1 MSKTITLKLK
11 KLDEGLP
18 APAYA
23 NPGDAGLDL
32 YAAKDVTLQP
42 GQRAMIPTGIAIAIP
57 QGYAGFVQPRSG
69 LAAKQG
75 FSIVNTPGL
84 IDSGYRGEIGVIGLN
99 TDTQNEIV
107 IARGDRV
114 AQLVIQEVPVVELLE
129 VDELDET
136 ERSSGGFGSS
146 GK

>member
-69 LAAKQG
+69 LAAQQG

>member
-11 KLDEGLP
+11 KLDEELP
-18 APAYA
+18 TPAYA

-42 GQRAMIPTGIAIAIP
+42 GQRVMIPTGIAIAIP

-69 LAAKQG
+69 LATKQG

-99 TDTQNEIV
+99 TDTQSEIT
-107 IARGDRV
+107 IKRGDRV

-129 VDELDET
+129 VNELDET
-136 ERSSGGFGSS
+136 ERSSGGFGST

>member
-11 KLDEGLP
+11 KLDEELP
-18 APAYA
+18 TPAYA

-99 TDTQNEIV
+99 TDTKSEIT
-107 IARGDRV
+107 IKRGDRV

-129 VDELDET
+129 VNELDET
-136 ERSSGGFGSS
+136 ERSSGGFGST

>member
-42 GQRAMIPTGIAIAIP
+42 GQRAMSPTGIAIAIP

>member
-11 KLDEGLP
+11 KLDEELP
-18 APAYA
+18 TPAYA

-42 GQRAMIPTGIAIAIP
+42 GQRVMIPTGIAIAIP

-99 TDTQNEIV
+99 TDTQSK
-107 IARGDRV
+107 IAIKRGDRV

-129 VDELDET
+129 VNELDET
-136 ERSSGGFGSS
+136 ERSSGGFGST

>member
-11 KLDEGLP
+11 KLDEELP
-18 APAYA
+18 TPAYA

-32 YAAKDVTLQP
+32 YAAKDVVLQP
-42 GQRAMIPTGIAIAIP
+42 GQRVMIPTGIAIAIP

-99 TDTQNEIV
+99 TDTQSEIA
-107 IARGDRV
+107 INRGDRV

-129 VDELDET
+129 VNELDET
-136 ERSSGGFGSS
+136 ERSSGGFGST

>member
-1 MSKTITLKLK
+1 MTKQTVLKLK
-11 KLDEGLP
+11 KLDAELP
-18 APAYA
+18 TPKYA

-32 YAAKDVTLQP
+32 YAREDVVLEP
-42 GQRAMIPTGIAIAIP
+42 GARRIIGTGIAIAIEP
-57 QGYAGFVQPRSG
+57 GYAGFVQPRSG

-99 TDTQNEIV
+99 TDAENAIHIQ
-107 IARGDRV
+107 RGDRI
-114 AQLVIQEVPVVELLE
+114 AQLVIQEVPIVQIEE
-129 VDELDET
+129 VDELDDT
-136 ERSSGGFGSS
+136 ERAGGGFGSS

>member
-1 MSKTITLKLK
+1 MSKNIVLKLK

-18 APAYA
+18 TPAYA

-32 YAAKDVTLQP
+32 YAAQDVVLEP
-42 GQRAMIPTGIAIAIP
+42 GERALIPTGIAIAIP
-57 QGYAGFVQPRSG
+57 EGFAGFVQPRSG

-99 TDTQNEIV
+99 TDAHNAIN
-107 IARGDRV
+107 IKRGDRV
-114 AQLVIQEVPVVELLE
+114 AQLVIQEVPIVELLE

-136 ERSSGGFGSS
+136 ERSAGGFGST

>member
-18 APAYA
+18 TPVYA

-42 GQRAMIPTGIAIAIP
+42 GQRVMIPTGIAIAIP

-99 TDTQNEIV
+99 TDTQSEIT
-107 IARGDRV
+107 IKRGDRV

-136 ERSSGGFGSS
+136 ERSSGGFGST

>member
-11 KLDEGLP
+11 KLDEELP
-18 APAYA
+18 TPAYA
-23 NPGDAGLDL
+23 NPGDAGRDL

-42 GQRAMIPTGIAIAIP
+42 GQRVMIPTGIAIAIP

-99 TDTQNEIV
+99 TDTQSEIT
-107 IARGDRV
+107 IKRGDRV

-129 VDELDET
+129 VNELDET
-136 ERSSGGFGSS
+136 ERSSGGFGST

>member
-11 KLDEGLP
+11 KLDEELP
-18 APAYA
+18 TPAYA

-99 TDTQNEIV
+99 TDAQSEIV
-107 IARGDRV
+107 IKRGDRV

-129 VDELDET
+129 VNELDET
-136 ERSSGGFGSS
+136 ERSSGGFGST